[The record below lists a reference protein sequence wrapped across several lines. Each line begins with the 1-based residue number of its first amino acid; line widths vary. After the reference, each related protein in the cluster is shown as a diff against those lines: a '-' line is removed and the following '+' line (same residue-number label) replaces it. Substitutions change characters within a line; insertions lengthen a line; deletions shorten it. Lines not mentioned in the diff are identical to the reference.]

1 MKFIITFLKTAFG
14 VGTTKLVI
22 YGLFLVAFIILIFK
36 AYNTTKDLHY
46 RNYVL
51 PHVSIVRD
59 SLSTANY
66 QIDSVSQKYW
76 RLQDQAV
83 QDSVI
88 NKDISDEQ
96 QKLIREQNNRIK
108 QLKTGDCQDL
118 KVINNHYNV
127 WGKLKS
133 KDSTIII
140 R

>member
-22 YGLFLVAFIILIFK
+22 YGLFLVAFVMLIFK
-36 AYNTTKDLHY
+36 AYNVTKEVHY
-46 RNYVL
+46 RKYVL
-51 PHVSIVRD
+51 PHVSVVRD
-59 SLSTANY
+59 SLSTANH

-88 NKDISDEQ
+88 NKDIVD
-96 QKLIREQNNRIK
+96 KLQATIK
-108 QLKTGDCQDL
+108 QTNDRVKLLKKDCRDIIL
-118 KVINNHYNV
+118 VREKYGIF
-127 WGKLKS
+127 GGLKS